1 MNLIA
6 YLSVYSQ
13 SLINLDLIGS
23 RMIYS
28 RSLEVLRELVL
39 QFSSRVDRENS
50 GDWNAHGSICIR
62 ILKKK
67 RCSCLEVNR

>member
-13 SLINLDLIGS
+13 SLTYQYLKGS

-62 ILKKK
+62 ILEK
-67 RCSCLEVNR
+67 RDVHKVNC

>member
-6 YLSVYSQ
+6 YLNVYSQ
-13 SLINLDLIGS
+13 SLINLYLIGS

-62 ILKKK
+62 ILKK
-67 RCSCLEVNR
+67 RDIHEVNR

>member
-13 SLINLDLIGS
+13 SLYLIGS

-62 ILKKK
+62 ILEKKDIH
-67 RCSCLEVNR
+67 EVNR

>member
-13 SLINLDLIGS
+13 SLYLIGS

-39 QFSSRVDRENS
+39 QFSSRVDREIAS
-50 GDWNAHGSICIR
+50 YGAAT
-62 ILKKK
+62 K
-67 RCSCLEVNR
+67 